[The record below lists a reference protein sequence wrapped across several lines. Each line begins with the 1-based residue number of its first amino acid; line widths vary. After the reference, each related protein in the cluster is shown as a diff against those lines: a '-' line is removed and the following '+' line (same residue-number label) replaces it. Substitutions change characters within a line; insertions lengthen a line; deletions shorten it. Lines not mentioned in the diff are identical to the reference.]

1 MEQCRENKA
10 AIVTGASS
18 GIGAAISARLCEMGY
33 EVFGIGRSF
42 GSSFAEQFPDAAG
55 NPLFH
60 AVVCDLL
67 DTEKM
72 LKMVREIAAEAEVTL
87 LVNNAGSAYYG
98 LHEELNP
105 KKIQEMVRTDLE
117 VPMILSQQLLR
128 GFKKN
133 KGCIVNIAS
142 VTAQQSNPHGCAY
155 GAVKAGL
162 ASFSR
167 SLFDEARKYGVRVA
181 VVSPDMT
188 KTELYRNADFTVGE
202 ETESYLLPQDV
213 ADAVAY
219 IVGQREGVAVSEVT
233 LRPQYPAQ
241 AGSEK
246 GETGRM
252 KDLTKG
258 KPSTLILAFA
268 LPIFLGNLLQLTY
281 SVTDTRIV
289 GSFLGEDALAA
300 VGATT
305 TLSNL
310 IIGFLLG
317 LANGFAIITAQRFG
331 AKDIR
336 GVKKSFAAS
345 LVLGTVISVVL
356 TVLGLVFLQPI
367 LRFLNVPEHL
377 IPVAGP
383 YIFIIIAGLLATFL
397 YDACAAALR
406 ALGDTVTPLVI
417 LAVSVALNIAG
428 DLLFVLVLKAG
439 VRGAAAATVLAQILA
454 FVICWL
460 YMLRR
465 YEMLRLVREDFRD
478 ADMAM
483 MKNMLG
489 SGLSM
494 GFMSSLVNI
503 GSLTLQTAINKLGQ
517 DIIVA
522 HTAARKISEIFMT
535 MFSVFGQTMATYCGQ
550 NLGAG
555 RIDRVK
561 KGIRLGIFY
570 TCIWCTLS
578 AVASYT
584 IGRWL
589 VYLVTGST
597 NEVVILNATS
607 YLKFDT
613 LFYYVT
619 AVICVLRNAMQGLGD
634 HITPLIS
641 SSLEMVG
648 KIVIAATLVPM
659 LGYTGVIVA
668 EPLVWFIMV
677 IPLVVQIFRMPVLRE
692 ENRGNQGK

>member
-1 MEQCRENKA
+1 M
-10 AIVTGASS
+10 
-18 GIGAAISARLCEMGY
+18 
-33 EVFGIGRSF
+33 
-42 GSSFAEQFPDAAG
+42 
-55 NPLFH
+55 
-60 AVVCDLL
+60 
-67 DTEKM
+67 
-72 LKMVREIAAEAEVTL
+72 
-87 LVNNAGSAYYG
+87 
-98 LHEELNP
+98 
-105 KKIQEMVRTDLE
+105 
-117 VPMILSQQLLR
+117 
-128 GFKKN
+128 
-133 KGCIVNIAS
+133 
-142 VTAQQSNPHGCAY
+142 
-155 GAVKAGL
+155 
-162 ASFSR
+162 
-167 SLFDEARKYGVRVA
+167 RVA

-213 ADAVAY
+213 ADAVA
-219 IVGQREGVAVSEVT
+219 ICVEQRGRGGVGGDAPPAVS
-233 LRPQYPAQ
+233 QNPAQ
-241 AGSEK
+241 AGDEK

-439 VRGAAAATVLAQILA
+439 VRELPPPR
-454 FVICWL
+454 FWH
-460 YMLRR
+460 RSW
-465 YEMLRLVREDFRD
+465 RL
-478 ADMAM
+478 
-483 MKNMLG
+483 
-489 SGLSM
+489 
-494 GFMSSLVNI
+494 
-503 GSLTLQTAINKLGQ
+503 
-517 DIIVA
+517 
-522 HTAARKISEIFMT
+522 
-535 MFSVFGQTMATYCGQ
+535 
-550 NLGAG
+550 
-555 RIDRVK
+555 
-561 KGIRLGIFY
+561 
-570 TCIWCTLS
+570 
-578 AVASYT
+578 
-584 IGRWL
+584 
-589 VYLVTGST
+589 
-597 NEVVILNATS
+597 
-607 YLKFDT
+607 
-613 LFYYVT
+613 
-619 AVICVLRNAMQGLGD
+619 
-634 HITPLIS
+634 
-641 SSLEMVG
+641 
-648 KIVIAATLVPM
+648 
-659 LGYTGVIVA
+659 
-668 EPLVWFIMV
+668 
-677 IPLVVQIFRMPVLRE
+677 
-692 ENRGNQGK
+692 